1 MSERTTIGGTV
12 YESVGSS
19 SSNLLLKCNGTA
31 RIQWGSKLI
40 DLIKNGKIASENSS
54 SPIIFNVKD
63 ESEIKQDGVYIIT
76 KDENTQILIC
86 KDKNKYDVTSA
97 NLYIAADTEQA
108 LTSDQ
113 KKCALLNIGAYCNT
127 YSDLEQAGVKDGI
140 VYVMDTKTL
149 YTIQS
154 GIIEEFEAKVKT
166 ISVDGSETSSVIN
179 DSVQIV
185 LSINEEQYLVLADG
199 MITSNQ
205 SIHVNKAAQIG
216 SEGANSHQGY
226 RLFIDR
232 GTSVLE
238 VDEIR
243 VRNGIPQNDY
253 IEISYLDLC
262 GKLNTNSL
270 SPNMWYCIKDFQN
283 HWKLLD
289 DSPAHNRPI
298 LVRALTN
305 NSFYKEGLLFS
316 DQRVS
321 IQYDINYKKIVQGV
335 DKSFQARGR
344 ITLMRDENGNEANFD
359 FLDYFDCKGNEL
371 TVLYDRDI
379 QIGKTIFPPQSYNN
393 KLTVYDLKGVDLDAQ
408 GNLYTSDTGTII
420 QFGDDVEWDGEFHDN
435 VIECR
440 KNFTIKSSCQKF
452 YNNKLVKV
460 GNITV
465 NRDIYDSS
473 ISNMY
478 TTQAAA
484 VAISDDTSSDGK
496 DLYEVNPYNPTNLN
510 YKEGI
515 IANFAVLENL
525 TNLNFTP
532 IELNCEIINT
542 IFEGVVNSSINV
554 DVLNSSFGI
563 VNKTILGNQYTI
575 FKNLQFKNIYN
586 CQFNTDGN
594 SLLDVSCMLDIHNCT
609 FTYSSTSALYDP
621 SVVKELTLVAG
632 EDKKKYYIQVLR
644 KKESTFFRG
653 MIVMHSGITAIPEG
667 WAICDGGTYQ
677 YLGESIT
684 TPNLTGRFIKA
695 VNTRE
700 EVKEINNSDFIE
712 NTNTFQLMENHLPN
726 HTHTLSLSTSTGTTQ
741 QKTLNITPGDVEESL
756 QYVEQVN
763 QNSQSIT
770 TNQSDYENKIINM
783 EPQSYALI
791 FIMKL

>member
-54 SPIIFNVKD
+54 SPIIFNIKD
-63 ESEIKQDGVYIIT
+63 ESEIKQDGVYILT
-76 KDENTQILIC
+76 KNENTQILIC
-86 KDKNKYDVTSA
+86 KDKNKYDLTSA
-97 NLYIAADTEQA
+97 KLYIEADTEQS

-113 KKCALLNIGAYCNT
+113 KKCALLNIGAYYNT
-127 YSDLEQAGVKDGI
+127 YSDLEQDGVKDGI

-149 YTIQS
+149 YTVS
-154 GIIEEFEAKVKT
+154 NGIIEEFEAKVKT
-166 ISVDGSETSSVIN
+166 ISVDESETSSVIN

-185 LSINEEQYLVLADG
+185 LSINEQQYLVLADD
-199 MITSNQ
+199 MIISNQ

-216 SEGANSHQGY
+216 SEGANSSQGY
-226 RLFIDR
+226 RLFID
-232 GTSVLE
+232 GGISVLE

-243 VRNGIPQNDY
+243 VRNGIPQKDY
-253 IEISYLDLC
+253 IKITYSKLC
-262 GKLNTNSL
+262 EKIDRNDL
-270 SPNMWYCIKDFQN
+270 SPNMWYLIEDFQN
-283 HWKLLD
+283 HWKL
-289 DSPAHNRPI
+289 PAEDNKYNRPI
-298 LVRALTN
+298 LIRAITN
-305 NSFYKEGLLFS
+305 NSFYNEGLLFQ
-316 DQRVS
+316 DQRIT
-321 IQYDINYKKIVQGV
+321 IQYDPNYKEVFQTDI
-335 DKSFQARGR
+335 KSFTTRGR

-359 FLDYFDCKGNEL
+359 FLDYCDCNDNEL
-371 TVLYDRDI
+371 TVLYNRNNID
-379 QIGKTIFPPQSYNN
+379 GKTIFPPQSYNN
-393 KLTVYDLKGVDLDAQ
+393 KLTVYNLEGVDIDVE
-408 GNLYTSDTGTII
+408 GKLYTNSTGTNI
-420 QFGDDVEWDGEFHDN
+420 QFGDDVEWNGEFHDN
-435 VIECR
+435 IIECV
-440 KNFTIKSSCQKF
+440 KNFTIKSTCQKF
-452 YNNKLVKV
+452 HNNKLVKV
-460 GNITV
+460 GNVTV
-465 NRDIYDSS
+465 NGNIHDSS

-478 TTQAAA
+478 TTQTAT
-484 VAISDDTSSDGK
+484 VVSDDISSNK
-496 DLYEVNPYNPTNLN
+496 NDLYEVNPYNPTGLN

-515 IANFAVLENL
+515 IDNFEHLENL
-525 TNLNFTP
+525 TNASFAPIVLNYDV
-532 IELNCEIINT
+532 INT
-542 IFEGVVNSSINV
+542 TFEGVINSQINV

-563 VNKTILGNQYTI
+563 VNKTILGNQYTT

-586 CQFNTDGN
+586 CKFNTDGN

-609 FTYSSTSALYDP
+609 FTYRDNSALYDP
-621 SVVKELTLVAG
+621 SVVKELTLVTG
-632 EDKKKYYIQVLR
+632 EDKKTYYIQILR

-667 WAICDGGTYQ
+667 WAVCDGGTYE

-726 HTHTLSLSTSTGTTQ
+726 HTHTISLSTGTGTTSE
-741 QKTLNITPGDVEESL
+741 KTLKITPGDVEESL

>member
-40 DLIKNGKIASENSS
+40 DLIKNGKIASESSS
-54 SPIIFNVKD
+54 SPIIFNIKD
-63 ESEIKQDGVYIIT
+63 ESEIKQDGVYILT

-86 KDKNKYDVTSA
+86 KDKNKYDLTSA
-97 NLYIAADTEQA
+97 KLYIEADTEQS

-113 KKCALLNIGAYCNT
+113 KKCALLNIGAYYNT
-127 YSDLEQAGVKDGI
+127 YSDLEQSGVKDGI

-149 YTIQS
+149 YTVQNGS
-154 GIIEEFEAKVKT
+154 IEEFEAKVKT
-166 ISVDGSETSSVIN
+166 ISVNESETSNIIN

-185 LSINEEQYLVLADG
+185 LSINDQQYLVLADG

-205 SIHVNKAAQIG
+205 SIHVHQAAQIG
-216 SEGANSHQGY
+216 SEGANSSQGY
-226 RLFIDR
+226 RLFIDG

-253 IEISYLDLC
+253 IVVSYSDLC
-262 GKLNTNSL
+262 GKINTNSL
-270 SPNMWYCIKDFQN
+270 SPNTWYYIKDFQN
-283 HWKLLD
+283 HWKLPSE
-289 DSPAHNRPI
+289 SPTNNRPI
-298 LVRALTN
+298 LIRALTN

-321 IQYDINYKKIVQGV
+321 IQYDPTYREIIQFN
-335 DKSFQARGR
+335 DKSFKAMGR
-344 ITLMRDENGNEANFD
+344 ITLMRDEKGNEANFD
-359 FLDYFDCKGNEL
+359 FLDYFDCEGNEL
-371 TVLYDRDI
+371 AVLYDRAI
-379 QIGKTIFPPQSYNN
+379 VGGKTIFPPQSYNN
-393 KLTVYDLKGVDLDAQ
+393 KLTAYDLKGVDIDTQ
-408 GNLYTSDTGTII
+408 GNLYTNDTGTII
-420 QFGDDVEWDGEFHDN
+420 QFGDDAEWGGEFHDN
-435 VIECR
+435 IIECR
-440 KNFTIKSSCQKF
+440 KTFTIKSSCQKF

-465 NRDIYDSS
+465 NNNIYDSS

-478 TTQAAA
+478 TTQT
-484 VAISDDTSSDGK
+484 VTVVSDNTSSDWN
-496 DLYEVNPYNPTNLN
+496 DLYEVNPYNPTDLN

-515 IANFAVLENL
+515 IDNFAVLENL
-525 TNLNFTP
+525 TNSSFAP
-532 IELNCEIINT
+532 IVLTCEIINT
-542 IFEGVVNSSINV
+542 VFEGIVNSQINAN
-554 DVLNSSFGI
+554 VLNSSFGI
-563 VNKTILGNQYTI
+563 VNKTVLGNQLTI

-586 CQFNTDGN
+586 CKFNTDGN
-594 SLLDVSCMLDIHNCT
+594 SLLDVSCIFDIHNCT
-609 FTYSSTSALYDP
+609 FTYRDNSALYDP
-621 SVVKELTLVAG
+621 SVIKELTLITG
-632 EDKKKYYIQVLR
+632 EEKKTYYIQILR

-667 WAICDGGTYQ
+667 WAVCDGGTYE

-695 VNTRE
+695 VTS
-700 EVKEINNSDFIE
+700 KESIGAVDNSDFIAG
-712 NTNTFQLMENHLPN
+712 TNTFQLKKEHLPN
-726 HTHTLSLSTSTGTTQ
+726 HNHTISLSTNTETTQ
-741 QKTLNITPGDVEESL
+741 DKTLKITPGDVEESL

-763 QNSQSIT
+763 QTTQLVT

>member
-63 ESEIKQDGVYIIT
+63 ESEIKQDGVYILT
-76 KDENTQILIC
+76 NDENTQILIC

-113 KKCALLNIGAYCNT
+113 KKCALFNIGAYYNT

-149 YTIQS
+149 YTIQN

-185 LSINEEQYLVLADG
+185 LSINDEQYLVLADG
-199 MITSNQ
+199 RITVNQ
-205 SIHVNKAAQIG
+205 SIHMHQAAQIG
-216 SEGANSHQGY
+216 SEGADSHQGY
-226 RLFIDR
+226 RLFIDG

-253 IEISYLDLC
+253 IVTSYSELYSNIS
-262 GKLNTNSL
+262 TNNL
-270 SPNMWYCIKDFQN
+270 SPNTWYYIKDFQN
-283 HWKLLD
+283 HWKL
-289 DSPAHNRPI
+289 PAENSANNRPI
-298 LVRALTN
+298 LIRALTN

-321 IQYDINYKKIVQGV
+321 IQYDPNYRELIQF
-335 DKSFQARGR
+335 DNKSVKAMGR
-344 ITLMRDENGNEANFD
+344 ITFMRDENGNEANFD
-359 FLDYFDCKGNEL
+359 FLDYFDHNGNAL
-371 TVLYDRDI
+371 TVLYNRDI
-379 QIGKTIFPPQSYNN
+379 GIGKTIFPPQSYNN
-393 KLTVYDLKGVDLDAQ
+393 KLTVYDLKGVDINAQ
-408 GNLYTSDTGTII
+408 GNLYTSDTGTTI

-465 NRDIYDSS
+465 NSNIYDSS

-478 TTQAAA
+478 TTQTVA
-484 VAISDDTSSDGK
+484 VVSDITNYAENDF
-496 DLYEVNPYNPTNLN
+496 YEVNPYNPSGLN

-515 IANFAVLENL
+515 IDNFTVLETLIN
-525 TNLNFTP
+525 NSFTP
-532 IELNCEIINT
+532 IVLNCDIINT
-542 IFEGVVNSSINV
+542 VFEGVINSAINV
-554 DVLNSSFGI
+554 NVLNSSFGI

-586 CQFNTDGN
+586 CRFNTYGN

-609 FTYSSTSALYDP
+609 FTYSSTSALYDT
-621 SVVKELTLVAG
+621 SIVKELTLVAG
-632 EDKKKYYIQVLR
+632 EDKKRYYIQVLR

-667 WAICDGGTYQ
+667 WAICDGGTYE

-695 VNTRE
+695 VSAIENVG
-700 EVKEINNSDFIE
+700 EVNNSDFIE
-712 NTNTFQLMENHLPN
+712 NTNTFQLMEHHLPN
-726 HTHTLSLSTSTGTTQ
+726 HTHTISLSTSTGTTQ
-741 QKTLNITPGDVEESL
+741 EKTLNITPGDVEESL

>member
-40 DLIKNGKIASENSS
+40 DLVKNGKIASDNSS
-54 SPIIFNVKD
+54 SPMIFNVKD
-63 ESEIKQDGVYIIT
+63 ESEIKQDGVYILT

-86 KDKNKYDVTSA
+86 KDKNKYDVTNA
-97 NLYIAADTEQA
+97 KLYIAADTEQS

-113 KKCALLNIGAYCNT
+113 KKCALLNIGAYYNT

-149 YTIQS
+149 YTVQN

-166 ISVDGSETSSVIN
+166 VLVDESETSNTIN

-185 LSINEEQYLVLADG
+185 LSINDEQYLVLADG
-199 MITSNQ
+199 RITSNQ
-205 SIHVNKAAQIG
+205 SIHINKAAQIG
-216 SEGANSHQGY
+216 SEGANSSQGY
-226 RLFIDR
+226 RLFID
-232 GTSVLE
+232 GGVSVLE

-253 IEISYLDLC
+253 TKITYSKLC
-262 GKLNTNSL
+262 DKIDRNDL
-270 SPNMWYCIKDFQN
+270 SPNMWYLIEDFQN
-283 HWKLLD
+283 HWKL
-289 DSPAHNRPI
+289 PAEDNKYNRPI
-298 LVRALTN
+298 LIRAITN
-305 NSFYKEGLLFS
+305 NSFYNEGLLFQ
-316 DQRVS
+316 DQRIT
-321 IQYDINYKKIVQGV
+321 IQYDPNYKEVFHTDI
-335 DKSFQARGR
+335 KSFTTRGR

-359 FLDYFDCKGNEL
+359 FLDYCDCNDNEL
-371 TVLYDRDI
+371 TLLYNRSNI
-379 QIGKTIFPPQSYNN
+379 EGKTIFPPQSYNN
-393 KLTVYDLKGVDLDAQ
+393 KLTVYDLKGVDIDVESKLCTNDA
-408 GNLYTSDTGTII
+408 GTNI
-420 QFGDDVEWDGEFHDN
+420 QFGDDTAWNGEFHDN
-435 VIECR
+435 TIECR

-452 YNNKLVKV
+452 YNNKFIKV

-465 NRDIYDSS
+465 NGNIYDSS
-473 ISNMY
+473 VSNMY

-621 SVVKELTLVAG
+621 SIVKELTLAAG
-632 EDKKKYYIQVLR
+632 EDKKKYYIQILR

-667 WAICDGGTYQ
+667 WAICDGGTYE

-712 NTNTFQLMENHLPN
+712 NTNTFQLKEDHLPN
-726 HTHTLSLSTSTGTTQ
+726 HTHTISVSTSTGTTQ
-741 QKTLNITPGDVEESL
+741 SKTLKITPGTIEESL

-770 TNQSDYENKIINM
+770 TNKSDYENKIINM